1 MDDATR
7 DTTYDWSAFRKEL
20 ADILKQDPR
29 SEECKHAI
37 KTIKEMR
44 SVIKEWIN
52 MEKVEVCMRALSC
65 SSDVMHYD
73 IVLDMPKFRFIHKW
87 CRVHIPF
94 TGFPLVIFNAN
105 TRIVCQ
111 QEDQLDKCL
120 LEYISK
126 EKQILVTLD
135 ICGW

>member
-1 MDDATR
+1 MTMDDATR

-52 MEKVEVCMRALSC
+52 MEK
-65 SSDVMHYD
+65 
-73 IVLDMPKFRFIHKW
+73 
-87 CRVHIPF
+87 
-94 TGFPLVIFNAN
+94 
-105 TRIVCQ
+105 
-111 QEDQLDKCL
+111 
-120 LEYISK
+120 
-126 EKQILVTLD
+126 
-135 ICGW
+135 